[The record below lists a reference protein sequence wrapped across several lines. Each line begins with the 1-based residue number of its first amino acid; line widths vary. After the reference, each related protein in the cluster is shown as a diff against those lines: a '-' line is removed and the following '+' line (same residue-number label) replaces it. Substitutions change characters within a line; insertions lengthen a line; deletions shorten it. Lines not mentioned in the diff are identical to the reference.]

1 MPRGIKA
8 IHVIEGFRFYNA
20 RAALSCARTMGFN
33 GGLSTIADRLKA
45 GVSTIAELVAPVS
58 EARIA
63 AGKVNCQITKSTYAR
78 RKAEMA
84 AMMADVDARRV
95 ALAAAAVTDEEE

>member
-1 MPRGIKA
+1 MPRGIKT
-8 IHVIEGFRFYNA
+8 IHIIEGFRFYNA

-33 GGLSTIADRLKA
+33 GGLSTIAERLKS
-45 GVSTIAELVAPVS
+45 GVSTMAELVAPVS

-63 AGKVNCQITKSTYAR
+63 AGKVNCKITKSTYECR
-78 RKAEMA
+78 RAEMA
-84 AMMADVDARRV
+84 AMMAEVDARRA